1 MCMSEDNTHRV
12 ERSDNASLPA
22 AGENHP
28 CVLLAEDDDEMRRML
43 AGAFRADGYR
53 VTECADGFALLEVLG
68 TSLFRADSPHYDVVV
83 SDVRMPGLTG
93 LDILKSVHKRGG
105 DPPFILI
112 TAFGDEETHTEA
124 ERLGVAAVFDKPFR
138 IEHLLDAVHKVVASP
153 SRT

>member
-1 MCMSEDNTHRV
+1 MCMNDNNTHRA
-12 ERSDNASLPA
+12 ERSDSASLPA
-22 AGENHP
+22 AGESHP

-43 AGAFRADGYR
+43 ASAFRAYGYR
-53 VTECADGFALLEVLG
+53 VTECTDGFALLEVLG
-68 TSLFRADSPHYDVVV
+68 TSLFRAESLHYDVVV

-93 LDILKSVHKRGG
+93 LDILKNFHKRDGA
-105 DPPFILI
+105 PPIILI

-153 SRT
+153 SRA